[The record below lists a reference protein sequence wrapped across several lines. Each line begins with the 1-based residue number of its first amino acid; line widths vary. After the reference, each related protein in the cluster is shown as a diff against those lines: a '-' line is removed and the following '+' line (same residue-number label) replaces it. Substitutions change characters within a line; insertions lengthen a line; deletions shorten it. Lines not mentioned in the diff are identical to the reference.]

1 MKPKGPERAIKQLIG
16 DIQDN
21 EWYCIQCGA
30 ESELK
35 EWEKN
40 LIIKGLRKLLEE
52 VAERP

>member
-1 MKPKGPERAIKQLIG
+1 MKPKGPERAINQLIG

-30 ESELK
+30 ESELE

-40 LIIKGLRKLLEE
+40 MIIKGLRKLLEE
-52 VAERP
+52 VAERA